1 MWRVAL
7 VFVLWL
13 AQTPMARPAV
23 PPIPEAEQAARALE
37 LINAYHAPRPAS
49 VSRKLHIVYFTP
61 SSRAPEPRYRE
72 RLEPIL
78 EDIRA
83 FYRDG
88 MSRSG
93 FGPKTFD
100 LARDADGKLIIHLVQ
115 GKEPEA
121 AYTRSGFQQDQESD
135 VSTRN
140 RIKAECRPAIEA
152 AGISFEHETVLI
164 FCNLATWNEKA
175 KTFVQH
181 SPYCGFSTQTNGV
194 CFALDTIIQNLEE
207 LPRKEPIWNDD
218 QYGDMSLGKFN
229 TIFIGGIA
237 HELGH
242 ASALPHCGERWD
254 EKPRGTSLMGIGNH
268 TYRDERRGESKGSF
282 LTMASALFLAAHPL
296 FNGSDKGEAAPGQ
309 LQQCDL
315 LLSTNLTGADLARR
329 RGARHLEG
337 TVKGSPSLYGVVACF
352 DSVHDGCYSAPTA
365 TSVPDSRGRFTIEIS
380 DLAACEKGAVWVV
393 FCHVNGAVTERHLG
407 FSVNRDGG
415 VDLGPWELRQALEP
429 VAGAVAANDLNA
441 AQNAL
446 RELEKTNAPASAK
459 ASARELLGT
468 LKPDPKSIPA
478 EVPASFIELS
488 LGQCQAGAC

>member
-61 SSRAPEPRYRE
+61 SGRAPEPRYRE

-140 RIKAECRPAIEA
+140 RIQAECRPAIEA

-164 FCNLATWNEKA
+164 FCNLTTWNEKS
-175 KTFVQH
+175 KTFIQH
-181 SPYCGFSTQTNGV
+181 SPYCGFSTQTNRV
-194 CFALDTIIQNLEE
+194 RFALDTVIQNLEDI
-207 LPRKEPIWNDD
+207 PRNVPILNDD
-218 QYGDMSLGKFN
+218 QYCDMSLGKFN
-229 TIFIGGIA
+229 TIFIGSIA

-242 ASALPHCGERWD
+242 AFALPHCGERWD
-254 EKPRGTSLMGIGNH
+254 EKLRGTSLMGIG
-268 TYRDERRGESKGSF
+268 TTPIVMSGAARAK
-282 LTMASALFLAAHPL
+282 ALFSPWPARCSWPPAPSSTARTKGKANPAN
-296 FNGSDKGEAAPGQ
+296 FNNVICS
-309 LQQCDL
+309 
-315 LLSTNLTGADLARR
+315 
-329 RGARHLEG
+329 
-337 TVKGSPSLYGVVACF
+337 SPPTSP
-352 DSVHDGCYSAPTA
+352 APTSPAGAERSISKAPSKAHRPSMAWWPISIPSMMAVIALPPPLRCPILRGGSLSKSAIWRPAKTEPCGSCSA
-365 TSVPDSRGRFTIEIS
+365 TST
-380 DLAACEKGAVWVV
+380 
-393 FCHVNGAVTERHLG
+393 
-407 FSVNRDGG
+407 
-415 VDLGPWELRQALEP
+415 
-429 VAGAVAANDLNA
+429 
-441 AQNAL
+441 
-446 RELEKTNAPASAK
+446 
-459 ASARELLGT
+459 AR
-468 LKPDPKSIPA
+468 
-478 EVPASFIELS
+478 
-488 LGQCQAGAC
+488 